1 MEAFCY
7 EDYGHSG
14 CIKAENFME
23 KLCCVLREIVLW
35 AQRNCVVGSEKLCC
49 GLREI
54 VLWAQRN
61 SRIQDEIVRH
71 LKIS

>member
-35 AQRNCVVGSEKLCC
+35 AQRN
-49 GLREI
+49 
-54 VLWAQRN
+54 